1 MSITADLALALD
13 PVRFAEAAGIVPD
26 DWQADVLRSGASRLL
41 LNCSRQSGKSTT
53 TGVLAVWTALYD
65 AGALVLLLSPSLRQ
79 SQELFRKCLDTYRAA
94 GRPVS
99 ASAESAMRLELDN
112 GSRIVSLP
120 GTEGSIRGF
129 SAVKLLVID
138 EASRVEDALYYGVRP
153 MLAVGAGR
161 LVAMSTP
168 FGKRGWWHKEW
179 TEGGADWRRVEVPAS
194 RCPRIPAAFLAEER
208 RSLGPWWYRQEYE
221 CQFSETT
228 DSMFSYEEIQGA
240 ITSEIAPLFGGITA

>member
-1 MSITADLALALD
+1 MNIANDLAMSLD
-13 PVRFAEAAGIVPD
+13 PVAFSRAAGIPPD
-26 DWQADVLRSGASRLL
+26 DWQADVLRSPAARLL

-138 EASRVEDALYYGVRP
+138 EASRVEDVLYYGVRP

-179 TEGGADWRRVEVPAS
+179 TEGGAGWERVEVPAS
-194 RCPRIPAAFLAEER
+194 RCPRIPAAFLTEEQ

-221 CQFSETT
+221 CQFSDTT
-228 DSMFSYEEIQGA
+228 DSLFGADEVRAA
-240 ITSEIAPLFGGITA
+240 ITPEIAPLFGA

>member
-1 MSITADLALALD
+1 MSIVSDLAMSLD
-13 PVRFAEAAGIVPD
+13 PVTFSRAAGIEAD
-26 DWQADVLRSGASRLL
+26 EWQRDVLRSSSQRLL

-53 TGVLAVWTALYD
+53 TAMLAVHTALYD
-65 AGALVLLLSPSLRQ
+65 PGALVLLLSPSLRQ
-79 SQELFRKCLDTYRAA
+79 SQELFRKCLDCYRAVE
-94 GRPVS
+94 RPVS

-120 GTEGSIRGF
+120 GTDGSVRGF

-179 TEGGADWRRVEVPAS
+179 TEGGTDWRRVEVPAS
-194 RCPRIPAAFLAEER
+194 RCPRIPAAFLAEEQ

-221 CQFSETT
+221 CQFSDTT
-228 DSMFSYEEIQGA
+228 DSLFGADEVRAA
-240 ITSEIAPLFGGITA
+240 ITPEIAPLFGA

>member
-13 PVRFAEAAGIVPD
+13 PVRFAASAGIVPD
-26 DWQADVLRSGASRLL
+26 DWQADVLRSPASRLL

-65 AGALVLLLSPSLRQ
+65 PGALVLLLSPSLRQ

-94 GRPVS
+94 GRPVP

-161 LVAMSTP
+161 LMAMSTP

-228 DSMFSYEEIQGA
+228 DSVFSYEDVQHA
-240 ITSEIAPLFGGITA
+240 VSSEITPLFGGSAA

>member
-1 MSITADLALALD
+1 
-13 PVRFAEAAGIVPD
+13 
-26 DWQADVLRSGASRLL
+26 
-41 LNCSRQSGKSTT
+41 
-53 TGVLAVWTALYD
+53 
-65 AGALVLLLSPSLRQ
+65 
-79 SQELFRKCLDTYRAA
+79 
-94 GRPVS
+94 
-99 ASAESAMRLELDN
+99 MRLELDN

-221 CQFSETT
+221 CLFSDTT
-228 DSMFSYEEIQGA
+228 DSLFGADEVRAA
-240 ITSEIAPLFGGITA
+240 ITPEIAPLFGA